1 MERLHPDV
9 DALQRRLAE
18 LEFEN
23 IDLTVR
29 ALSAEGRLAHTAQL
43 YAAVAQLH
51 QAEDTDGV
59 ILVIKEIV
67 TNLLG
72 CEEVGIYDVYPP
84 GPICTYVDGV
94 GLDPSKHGSFPATHP
109 LGRQLFATRAVVIA
123 DNPDDAFVAG
133 LPVSAI
139 VPLLDGSEI
148 CGLVVLFRLL
158 RQKPALVPSDHPLLE
173 ALGTHGGRALLHARW
188 RQQRP

>member
-1 MERLHPDV
+1 MERLNPDPEE
-9 DALQRRLAE
+9 LQRRLAE

-29 ALSAEGRLAHTAQL
+29 ALSAESRLAHAAQL

-51 QAEDTDGV
+51 EAEDTEAV

-72 CEEVGIYDVYPP
+72 CEEVGIYDVYAP

-94 GLDPSKHGSFPATHP
+94 GLDPNKHGTFPASHP
-109 LGRQLFATRAVVIA
+109 LGREAFATRAVVVA
-123 DNPDDAFVAG
+123 ENPDDAFFAG
-133 LPVSAI
+133 LPVTAV
-139 VPLLDGSEI
+139 VPLLDGTEI
-148 CGLVVLFRLL
+148 CGLIILFRLL
-158 RQKPALVPSDHPLLE
+158 RQKKGLLPSDLPLLE
-173 ALGTHGGRALLHARW
+173 ALGAHGGRALLHARW
-188 RQQRP
+188 REQRP